1 MKEIWCVIESSSEGE
16 IFSPDFFNS
25 REEAAA
31 FIVKDASECFAN
43 INDLPGANM
52 KVDFDNDEPLGQV
65 WTDKYSWVWHG
76 FEVTDKL
83 LSIYLMGYMKTKEN
97 NNV

>member
-1 MKEIWCVIESSSEGE
+1 MKELWCVIESSSEGE
-16 IFSPDFFNS
+16 IFKPEFFNS

-31 FIVKDASECFAN
+31 FIAKDASECFAN

-52 KVDFDNDEPLGQV
+52 KVGFDADEPLGRV
-65 WTDKYSWVWHG
+65 WTDEYSWIWHG
-76 FEVTDKL
+76 FEVTKEIENIL
-83 LSIYLMGYMKTKEN
+83 KEN

>member
-31 FIVKDASECFAN
+31 FIAKDASECFAN
-43 INDLPGANM
+43 INDLPEANM
-52 KVDFDNDEPLGQV
+52 KVDFDDDEPLGQV
-65 WTDKYSWVWHG
+65 WHG
-76 FEVTDKL
+76 VEVTKEIKNIL
-83 LSIYLMGYMKTKEN
+83 KEN

>member
-1 MKEIWCVIESSSEGE
+1 MNPALKARFLAPI
-16 IFSPDFFNS
+16 FFNS

-31 FIVKDASECFAN
+31 FIAKDASECFAN
-43 INDLPGANM
+43 INDLPEANM
-52 KVDFDNDEPLGQV
+52 KVDFDDDEPLGQV

-76 FEVTDKL
+76 FEVTKDIKNI
-83 LSIYLMGYMKTKEN
+83 SKEN

>member
-16 IFSPDFFNS
+16 IFSPD
-25 REEAAA
+25 
-31 FIVKDASECFAN
+31 ASECFAN
-43 INDLPGANM
+43 INDLPEANM
-52 KVDFDNDEPLGQV
+52 KVDFDDDEPLGQV

-83 LSIYLMGYMKTKEN
+83 LSIYLMSYMKTKEN